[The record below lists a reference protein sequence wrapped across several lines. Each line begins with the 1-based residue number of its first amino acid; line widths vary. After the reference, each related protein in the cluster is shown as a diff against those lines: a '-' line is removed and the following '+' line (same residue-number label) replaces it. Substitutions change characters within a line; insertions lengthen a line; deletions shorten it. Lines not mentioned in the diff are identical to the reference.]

1 MSKRLYIIVEGQTEQ
16 EFVKTVLL
24 PYFQTRGIYNV
35 QPILIHTSKS
45 GKGGFVNYTHLKK
58 DIKRLLTETSSRDIV
73 VSTFVDFFRIPNNV
87 PGWDLAVTKNS
98 HSKQADTIQAAIGND
113 ISDCRFVPYIQLH
126 EFEALLFSNS
136 RGFAEYFDEAQ
147 CQQTLK
153 IIEEFPNPEDINNN
167 PSTAPSKRLLKI
179 KPNYQKVLEGNVI
192 AIEVGINDMLKRC
205 PRFAAWVNKLVEICG
220 KN

>member
-87 PGWDLAVTKNS
+87 PGWDLTVTKNS

-179 KPNYQKVLEGNVI
+179 KPNYQKVLEGNLI

-205 PRFAAWVNKLVEICG
+205 PRFAAWVNKLAEICG

>member
-16 EFVKTVLL
+16 EFVKTVLS
-24 PYFQTRGIYNV
+24 PYFQTKGIYNV

-45 GKGGFVNYTHLKK
+45 GKGGFVNYTHLRK

-73 VSTFVDFFRIPNNV
+73 VSTFVDFFRIPSSV
-87 PGWDLAVTKNS
+87 PGWDLANS
-98 HSKQADTIQAAIGND
+98 ISRHFEQVEIIETAISKD
-113 ISDCRFVPYIQLH
+113 ISDSRFVPYIQLH

-192 AIEVGINDMLKRC
+192 AIEVGISDMLKRC
-205 PRFAAWVNKLVEICG
+205 PRFAAWVNKLVEICS